1 MLVAIGFLETN
12 SLIGAVEASDVMA
25 KTASIILIGK
35 EVLSNGSITI
45 KIVGEKE
52 SVENAISAGREAIRN
67 LERNVSSHI
76 IVDPDEQILS
86 VLPEISVLYYSLNKN
101 SNKRIKKIEEKPKVE
116 AEKIPTVKSEQK
128 IVEPEKSKP
137 QKIKIKKSKNNRP
150 KIEKTDLDKSKIIKT
165 ETKIEKIIAPGNKSE
180 EEDILII
187 RRPEKKLK
195 GKTPKEKTVEEKI
208 TEIKERKR
216 TSYRNDTI
224 ERLRQ
229 EALGLSKSKIQKP
242 VKNEVKKK
250 SKKIISDEN
259 NNLNSM
265 NVHQLRKLARDTKN
279 FPIQG
284 REISKAKRDILLDYF
299 NSMK

>member
-1 MLVAIGFLETN
+1 
-12 SLIGAVEASDVMA
+12 
-25 KTASIILIGK
+25 
-35 EVLSNGSITI
+35 
-45 KIVGEKE
+45 
-52 SVENAISAGREAIRN
+52 
-67 LERNVSSHI
+67 
-76 IVDPDEQILS
+76 
-86 VLPEISVLYYSLNKN
+86 
-101 SNKRIKKIEEKPKVE
+101 
-116 AEKIPTVKSEQK
+116 K